1 MIKPWVYRIFDLVA
15 RDGSL
20 VVREHN
26 PEVYRVIIK
35 FPVMNGLEVRWHTI
49 TDTFALGELSLWWEV
64 LVGTIKAMEMQGRKH
79 RGEEWN

>member
-26 PEVYRVIIK
+26 PGVYRIIIK
-35 FPVMNGLEVRWHTI
+35 FPTMSGPEIRWHTI
-49 TDTFALGELSLWWEV
+49 VDTFVLDRISLGFEILI
-64 LVGTIKAMEMQGRKH
+64 GTIGAMRMQGIKN
-79 RGEEWN
+79 RGEIG